1 MAQRISSSPTAGR
14 HARAGGIAALL
25 AGAAML
31 LGCAGT
37 PSASGSSSTAA
48 AGRPVAASAAGAGGA
63 TAVASTGVAA
73 NPDAVRGAPE
83 ANPFPGTYRKEGRN
97 GQVLYCRE
105 EPVAGT
111 RIPKLVC
118 ATEAVM
124 REQAADSRRVV
135 EGIRESAG
143 ITGGCVPNTGSGC

>member
-1 MAQRISSSPTAGR
+1 MPLCSSIALAPGRLTRIA
-14 HARAGGIAALL
+14 HAAALL
-25 AGAAML
+25 ASVVLL

-37 PSASGSSSTAA
+37 PPTPSPSAA
-48 AGRPVAASAAGAGGA
+48 ASAGGPVAASGPGADGATAAGA
-63 TAVASTGVAA
+63 SGVATPSGTA
-73 NPDAVRGAPE
+73 RRAPE
-83 ANPFPGTYRKEGRN
+83 DNPFPGTYRKEGRN
-97 GQVLYCRE
+97 GQVVYCRE

-118 ATEAVM
+118 ASEAVM

>member
-1 MAQRISSSPTAGR
+1 MAERSSRFPTAGR
-14 HARAGGIAALL
+14 HARAGEIAALL

-37 PSASGSSSTAA
+37 PPESGRSAAAA
-48 AGRPVAASAAGAGGA
+48 AGGPVAASAAG
-63 TAVASTGVAA
+63 T
-73 NPDAVRGAPE
+73 
-83 ANPFPGTYRKEGRN
+83 NPFPGTYRKEGRN